1 MQNQKAKILL
11 LFQQVTKNSCNVVY
25 LFCTVLLI
33 KVIADIFNIIFL
45 ICEII
50 GNIRT
55 QALTDS
61 YIICGLIF
69 FLIIKFKCLERFF
82 KITDLPLIAQTDVKL
97 LDSKAGATS
106 QKIYFFNITKV

>member
-69 FLIIKFKCLERFF
+69 FFLIIKFKCLERFF

-106 QKIYFFNITKV
+106 QKNIFF

>member
-11 LFQQVTKNSCNVVY
+11 LFQQVTKNSCNAVCS
-25 LFCTVLLI
+25 FGTVLLI
-33 KVIADIFNIIFL
+33 KIIADIFNIIFL
-45 ICEII
+45 IYEII

-55 QALTDS
+55 QALIGS

-69 FLIIKFKCLERFF
+69 FKIIKVKYLERFF

-97 LDSKAGATS
+97 LDSKTGATS
-106 QKIYFFNITKV
+106 QKNGFFFQYI

>member
-11 LFQQVTKNSCNVVY
+11 LFQQVTKNSCNVVCS
-25 LFCTVLLI
+25 FGTVLLI
-33 KVIADIFNIIFL
+33 KIIADIFNIIL
-45 ICEII
+45 IYEIM

-55 QALTDS
+55 QALIGS

-69 FLIIKFKCLERFF
+69 FFLIVKVKCLERFF

-106 QKIYFFNITKV
+106 QKNMVFFQYI